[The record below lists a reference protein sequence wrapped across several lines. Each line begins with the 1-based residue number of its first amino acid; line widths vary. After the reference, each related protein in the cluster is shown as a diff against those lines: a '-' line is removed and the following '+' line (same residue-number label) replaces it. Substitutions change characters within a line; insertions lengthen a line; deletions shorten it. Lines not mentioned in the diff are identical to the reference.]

1 MTPHELRQILTYEP
15 DTGRLRW
22 IHGRGSR
29 AKGSIAGTHHKDGT
43 IRVMINRHTYDA
55 HVLAWAIYYDEWP
68 ETKVYHVNDRR
79 TDNRLA
85 NLTLTPKVH
94 PCTGVTKEHGKYRV
108 RITHKKKRYSL
119 GCFDDYA
126 EACMAYQ
133 LAREKF
139 LEDISSN

>member
-1 MTPHELRQILTYEP
+1 MTPYELRQILTYEP
-15 DTGRLRW
+15 DTGHLRW

-29 AKGSIAGTHHKDGT
+29 ARGSIAGTLHKDGAV
-43 IRVMINRHTYDA
+43 RVMINRHMYDA
-55 HVLAWAIYYDEWP
+55 HVLAWTIYYEEWP

-79 TDNRLA
+79 TNNRLA
-85 NLTLTPKVH
+85 NLTLTPKMR
-94 PCTGVTKEHGKYRV
+94 PCTGVTKEHDKYRV

-126 EACMAYQ
+126 EACMTYQ

>member
-1 MTPHELRQILTYEP
+1 MTPYELCKILTYEP
-15 DTGRLRW
+15 NTGHLRW

-29 AKGSIAGTHHKDGT
+29 AKGSIIGTHHKDGA
-43 IRVMINRHTYDA
+43 IRVMIDRHMYDA
-55 HVLAWAIYYDEWP
+55 HTLAWAVYYGEWP
-68 ETKVYHVNDRR
+68 ETKVYHVNNRR

-85 NLTLTPKVH
+85 NLTLIPNMRQH
-94 PCTGVTKEHGKYRV
+94 TGVTKEHGKYRV

-126 EACMAYQ
+126 EACMTYQ

-139 LEDISSN
+139 LEDINSN